1 MKGKIWYFGNT
12 TVRSPFRLRDG
23 LIAISNSPL
32 QGNLH
37 GESNERAFRKLLGDK
52 GIVELRDD
60 TTYSVSRKWRSALSQ
75 LGFLYPEI
83 PKTSSLIQNDI
94 GIVDA
99 ITPNGWR
106 LIKSETVP
114 AIQECFLRSLVAYYI
129 PNLLETR
136 FKIKQFSP
144 LIHLFRI
151 MLRLNDLVGS
161 SNLNFIEMAVI
172 VQLSTSEDDID
183 NIINKIM
190 NLRKQRE
197 NAINKKAF
205 DRNER
210 EKNAKQYSYNEN
222 TFIDYADL
230 NFRYIK
236 ATGLIQSKGRGIV
249 IIPEK
254 LVFIKALVENIKE
267 PISSFEY
274 IDNICKGAVL
284 PTDDKES
291 AMIVLSD
298 LIDQLK
304 KSDIT
309 YDVSD
314 MPKDNPADIQIIRH
328 DIEDLIFKKKEEN
341 YAKLQSQQWEEIAS
355 YMELISSR
363 SYKKVLGNGEEI
375 ILPRSEVPA
384 YFEWVL
390 WRAFLAVN
398 SLKNKPYEARRFQ
411 IDQDF
416 LPINTA
422 PGNGPDLIFEFDK
435 YDIVVEVTL
444 TDNSRQEAAEGEP
457 VRRHVAERVLTYGK
471 EQNKKVFGLFIANK
485 IDSNTAETFRIG
497 VWYTKDDE
505 KLILDIIPMTL
516 EKFKEFFVTMFET
529 KKVQINEVKDLLE
542 KCGEKR
548 HLEEAPLW
556 KKNIS
561 NIIEK
566 QINNL
571 QAM

>member
-183 NIINKIM
+183 NIII
-190 NLRKQRE
+190 
-197 NAINKKAF
+197 
-205 DRNER
+205 
-210 EKNAKQYSYNEN
+210 
-222 TFIDYADL
+222 
-230 NFRYIK
+230 
-236 ATGLIQSKGRGIV
+236 GLS
-249 IIPEK
+249 
-254 LVFIKALVENIKE
+254 
-267 PISSFEY
+267 
-274 IDNICKGAVL
+274 
-284 PTDDKES
+284 
-291 AMIVLSD
+291 
-298 LIDQLK
+298 
-304 KSDIT
+304 
-309 YDVSD
+309 
-314 MPKDNPADIQIIRH
+314 
-328 DIEDLIFKKKEEN
+328 
-341 YAKLQSQQWEEIAS
+341 
-355 YMELISSR
+355 
-363 SYKKVLGNGEEI
+363 
-375 ILPRSEVPA
+375 
-384 YFEWVL
+384 
-390 WRAFLAVN
+390 
-398 SLKNKPYEARRFQ
+398 
-411 IDQDF
+411 
-416 LPINTA
+416 
-422 PGNGPDLIFEFDK
+422 
-435 YDIVVEVTL
+435 
-444 TDNSRQEAAEGEP
+444 
-457 VRRHVAERVLTYGK
+457 
-471 EQNKKVFGLFIANK
+471 
-485 IDSNTAETFRIG
+485 
-497 VWYTKDDE
+497 
-505 KLILDIIPMTL
+505 
-516 EKFKEFFVTMFET
+516 
-529 KKVQINEVKDLLE
+529 
-542 KCGEKR
+542 
-548 HLEEAPLW
+548 
-556 KKNIS
+556 
-561 NIIEK
+561 
-566 QINNL
+566 
-571 QAM
+571 